1 MINYGTA
8 FTFFFKDKD
17 WFPKFA
23 IATLLIFSIVGLGPV
38 LGWTL
43 ELVRRVRVG
52 DEAGLP
58 DWTDWRA
65 YWKQGLKYWTVN
77 LIWLLPIVLGI
88 VVIYLPLLFAKSLS
102 NEAVLILFFSFL
114 CCDTFFLLIYS
125 TLIIFFQPAMLG
137 LLAATGSVRA
147 AASLGNVWK
156 TVRRNPVPHLIVFFI
171 VGMGL
176 LTVIFLVA
184 PLTLFL
190 GLPPMLVY
198 SGIVTAHYAG
208 QLARM
213 DE

>member
-1 MINYGTA
+1 MINYGAA

-17 WFPKFA
+17 WFRKFT
-23 IATLLIFSIVGLGPV
+23 IATLLTFSIIGLGPV

-43 ELVRRVRVG
+43 ELVRRVRTG
-52 DEAGLP
+52 DDAELP
-58 DWTDWRA
+58 DWANWRG

-77 LIWLLPIVLGI
+77 LIWLLPVVLGI
-88 VVIYLPLLFAKSLS
+88 VVIYLPLLLTKSIS
-102 NEAVLILFFSFL
+102 DEMVLIAFFSVL

-125 TLIIFFQPAMLG
+125 TIIIFFQPAMLG
-137 LLAATGSVRA
+137 ILVATGSVRA
-147 AASLGNVWK
+147 ASSMINVWK
-156 TVRRNPVPHLIVFFI
+156 TVRRHPSPHLIVFCI
-171 VGMGL
+171 VGLGL
-176 LTVIFLVA
+176 LTVIFIVA

-198 SGIVTAHYAG
+198 TGIVTAHYAG

>member
-17 WFPKFA
+17 WFRKFA
-23 IATLLIFSIVGLGPV
+23 IATLLTFSIIGLGPV

-43 ELVRRVRVG
+43 ELVRRVRAG
-52 DEAGLP
+52 EEAELP
-58 DWTDWRA
+58 DWVNWRG

-77 LIWLLPIVLGI
+77 LLWLLPVVLSI
-88 VVIYLPLLFAKSLS
+88 VVIYLPLLLIKSIS
-102 NEAVLILFFSFL
+102 DEMVLIVFFSVL
-114 CCDTFFLLIYS
+114 CIVTLFLLIYS

-137 LLAATGSVRA
+137 ILTATGSVRA
-147 AASLGNVWK
+147 AASFRNVWK
-156 TVRRNPVPHLIVFFI
+156 TVRRHPVPHLIVFCI
-171 VGMGL
+171 VGLGL
-176 LTVIFLVA
+176 LTVVFIVA

-198 SGIVTAHYAG
+198 TGIVTAHYAG

>member
-1 MINYGTA
+1 MINYSTA

-17 WFPKFA
+17 WFRKFG
-23 IATLLIFSIVGLGPV
+23 IATLLTFSIIGLGPV

-52 DEAGLP
+52 DESGLP
-58 DWTDWRA
+58 DWADWRA

-77 LIWLLPIVLGI
+77 LLWLLPVVLGI
-88 VVIYLPLLFAKSLS
+88 AVIYLPLLLVKSIS
-102 NEAVLILFFSFL
+102 DEMVLVVFFSVL
-114 CCDTFFLLIYS
+114 CIVTIFLLIYS
-125 TLIIFFQPAMLG
+125 TLIIFFQPAMLA

-147 AASLGNVWK
+147 AASMVNVWK
-156 TVRRNPVPHLIVFFI
+156 TVRRHPVPHLIVFCI
-171 VGMGL
+171 VGLGL
-176 LTVIFLVA
+176 LTVVFLVA

-198 SGIVTAHYAG
+198 TGIVTAHYAG
-208 QLARM
+208 QLTRL